1 MVNIGFLAIA
11 LALALAVLAVLL
23 RPLWREARGV
33 ALAIG
38 ALVLVSTGLLYRI
51 VGTPDALDPA
61 ALRAPETIGE
71 AIAQLE
77 RSLARDP
84 GQKEGWMLLGMA
96 YQRQGELAKSR
107 DAYARAAR
115 LEPADPDALT
125 EAAQSRALAAPDRR
139 FDAEAVAMLQA
150 ALKASPDHQR
160 ARWFLGVAQ
169 RQAGDNAAAAA
180 TWEPLLGALQGGTAD
195 TLRSEVNAA
204 RAAAGLAPLA
214 PPAPAATA
222 DAGVLQV
229 NVALDPDFAARVRL
243 DGNAQVFV
251 IARQPGGPPMPVAV
265 ERHGVA
271 DLPFTATLDDADSPM
286 PTLKLSQLREVELVA
301 RLSASG
307 NAMKQDGDVESAPVR
322 VVLPAKDPVTLRIGA
337 P

>member
-1 MVNIGFLAIA
+1 MVNIGFLAVA

-96 YQRQGELAKSR
+96 YQREGELAKSR

-115 LEPADPDALT
+115 LAPADPDALT

-139 FDAEAVAMLQA
+139 FDAEAMAMLQA

-222 DAGVLQV
+222 DAGALQV
-229 NVALDPDFAARVRL
+229 KVALDPDFAARVRL

>member
-1 MVNIGFLAIA
+1 MVNIGFLAVA

-33 ALAIG
+33 GLAIG

-51 VGTPDALDPA
+51 VGTPDALNPA

-115 LEPADPDALT
+115 LAPADPDALT

-214 PPAPAATA
+214 PSASAATA
-222 DAGVLQV
+222 DTGALQV
-229 NVALDPDFAARVRL
+229 KVALDPGFAARVRL
-243 DGNAQVFV
+243 DGNAHVFV

-307 NAMKQDGDVESAPVR
+307 NAMKQDGDVESAPVS

>member
-1 MVNIGFLAIA
+1 MVNIGFVSIA
-11 LALALAVLAVLL
+11 LALVLAVLAVLL

-33 ALAIG
+33 ALAVG
-38 ALVLVSTGLLYRI
+38 ALVLVSAGLLYRI

-77 RSLARDP
+77 QSLARDP
-84 GQKEGWMLLGMA
+84 DQAEGWMLLGTA

-115 LEPADPDALT
+115 LAPADPDALT

-150 ALKASPDHQR
+150 ALKASPEHQR

-180 TWEPLLGALQGGTAD
+180 TWEPLLGTLQGGTAD
-195 TLRSEVNAA
+195 TLRNEVNAA
-204 RAAAGLAPLA
+204 RAAAGLGPLA
-214 PPAPAATA
+214 PPAPAAA
-222 DAGVLQV
+222 DAGALQV
-229 NVALDPDFAARVRL
+229 KVALDPGFAARVRL

-251 IARQPGGPPMPVAV
+251 IVRQPGGPPMPVAV

-307 NAMKQDGDVESAPVR
+307 NAMKQDGDIESAPVR

>member
-1 MVNIGFLAIA
+1 MVNIGFVSVA

-77 RSLARDP
+77 KSLARDP
-84 GQKEGWMLLGMA
+84 DQAEGWMLLGMA
-96 YQRQGELAKSR
+96 YQREGELAKSR

-115 LEPADPDALT
+115 LAPADPDALT

-139 FDAEAVAMLQA
+139 FDAASVAMLEA

-180 TWEPLLGALQGGTAD
+180 TWEPLLGVLQGGTAD
-195 TLRSEVNAA
+195 TLRNEVNAA

-214 PPAPAATA
+214 PPAPAAA
-222 DAGVLQV
+222 DAGALQV
-229 NVALDPDFAARVRL
+229 KVELAPGFAARVRL
-243 DGNAQVFV
+243 DGNAQVFL
-251 IARQPGGPPMPVAV
+251 IARQPGGPPMPVAA
-265 ERHGVA
+265 ERHAVA
-271 DLPFTATLDDADSPM
+271 ELPFTTTLDDADSPM
-286 PTLKLSQLREVELVA
+286 PTQKLSQLREVELVA

-307 NAMKQDGDVESAPVR
+307 NAMKQDGDIESAPVR
-322 VVLPAKDPVTLRIGA
+322 VVLPAKDTVTLRIGV

>member
-1 MVNIGFLAIA
+1 MVNIGFLAVA

-115 LEPADPDALT
+115 LAPADPDALT

-150 ALKASPDHQR
+150 ALKTSPDHQR

-229 NVALDPDFAARVRL
+229 NVALDPEFAARVRL
-243 DGNAQVFV
+243 DGSAQVFV

-286 PTLKLSQLREVELVA
+286 PTLKLSQLREVELMA

-322 VVLPAKDPVTLRIGA
+322 VVLPAKHPVTLRIGA

>member
-1 MVNIGFLAIA
+1 MVNIGFVSVA

-77 RSLARDP
+77 KSLARDP
-84 GQKEGWMLLGMA
+84 DQAEGWMLLGMA
-96 YQRQGELAKSR
+96 YQREGELAKSR

-115 LEPADPDALT
+115 LAPADPDALT

-139 FDAEAVAMLQA
+139 FDAASVAMLEA

-180 TWEPLLGALQGGTAD
+180 TWEPLLGVLQGGTAD
-195 TLRSEVNAA
+195 TLRNEVNAA

-214 PPAPAATA
+214 PPAPAAA
-222 DAGVLQV
+222 PAGALQV
-229 NVALDPDFAARVRL
+229 KVELAPGFAARVRL
-243 DGNAQVFV
+243 DGNAQVFL
-251 IARQPGGPPMPVAV
+251 IARQPGGPPMPVAA
-265 ERHGVA
+265 ERHAVA
-271 DLPFTATLDDADSPM
+271 ELPFTTTLDDADSPM
-286 PTLKLSQLREVELVA
+286 PTMKLSQLREVELVA

-307 NAMKQDGDVESAPVR
+307 NAMKQDGDIESAPVR
-322 VVLPAKDPVTLRIGA
+322 VVLPAKDTVTLRIGV

>member
-1 MVNIGFLAIA
+1 
-11 LALALAVLAVLL
+11 
-23 RPLWREARGV
+23 
-33 ALAIG
+33 
-38 ALVLVSTGLLYRI
+38 
-51 VGTPDALDPA
+51 
-61 ALRAPETIGE
+61 
-71 AIAQLE
+71 
-77 RSLARDP
+77 
-84 GQKEGWMLLGMA
+84 MLLGMA

-115 LEPADPDALT
+115 LAPADPDALT

-150 ALKASPDHQR
+150 ALKTSPDHQR

-214 PPAPAATA
+214 PPAPAAA
-222 DAGVLQV
+222 DAGALQV
-229 NVALDPDFAARVRL
+229 KVALDPGFAARVRL

-265 ERHGVA
+265 ERHSVA

-307 NAMKQDGDVESAPVR
+307 NAMKHDGDVESAPVR
-322 VVLPAKDPVTLRIGA
+322 VVLPAKDPVTLRIGT

>member
-1 MVNIGFLAIA
+1 MVNIGFVSIA
-11 LALALAVLAVLL
+11 LALVLAVLAVLL

-33 ALAIG
+33 ALAVG
-38 ALVLVSTGLLYRI
+38 ALVLVSAGLLYRI

-77 RSLARDP
+77 QSLARDP
-84 GQKEGWMLLGMA
+84 DQAEGWMLLGTA

-115 LEPADPDALT
+115 LAPADPDALT

-150 ALKASPDHQR
+150 ALKASPEHQR

-180 TWEPLLGALQGGTAD
+180 TWEPLLGTLQGGTAD
-195 TLRSEVNAA
+195 TLRNEVNAA
-204 RAAAGLAPLA
+204 RAAAGLGPLA
-214 PPAPAATA
+214 PPAPAAA
-222 DAGVLQV
+222 DAGALQV
-229 NVALDPDFAARVRL
+229 KVALDPGFAARVRL

-251 IARQPGGPPMPVAV
+251 IVRQPGGPPMPVAV

-307 NAMKQDGDVESAPVR
+307 NAMKQDGDIESAPVR
-322 VVLPAKDPVTLRIGA
+322 VVLPAKDPVTLQIGA

>member
-1 MVNIGFLAIA
+1 MVNIGFLAVA

-115 LEPADPDALT
+115 LAPADPDALT
-125 EAAQSRALAAPDRR
+125 EAAQSRALAALDRR

-150 ALKASPDHQR
+150 ALKTSPDHQR

-169 RQAGDNAAAAA
+169 RQAGDDAAAAA

-214 PPAPAATA
+214 PSAPAATA
-222 DAGVLQV
+222 DTGALQV
-229 NVALDPDFAARVRL
+229 KVALDPDFAARVRL
-243 DGNAQVFV
+243 NGNAQVFV

-322 VVLPAKDPVTLRIGA
+322 VVLPAKDPVTLRIGT

>member
-1 MVNIGFLAIA
+1 MVNIGFVAVA
-11 LALALAVLAVLL
+11 LALAVAVLAVLL

-51 VGTPDALDPA
+51 VGTPEALDPA

-115 LEPADPDALT
+115 LAPADPDALT

-180 TWEPLLGALQGGTAD
+180 TWKPLLGALQGGTAD

-214 PPAPAATA
+214 PPASAATA
-222 DAGVLQV
+222 DAGALQV
-229 NVALDPDFAARVRL
+229 KVALDPDFAARVRL
-243 DGNAQVFV
+243 DGTAQVFV

-322 VVLPAKDPVTLRIGA
+322 VVLPAKDPVTLRIGT

>member
-1 MVNIGFLAIA
+1 MVNIGFLAVA

-115 LEPADPDALT
+115 LAPADPDALT

-150 ALKASPDHQR
+150 ALKTSPDHQR

-169 RQAGDNAAAAA
+169 RQAGDDAAAAA

-222 DAGVLQV
+222 DAGALQV
-229 NVALDPDFAARVRL
+229 KVALDPDFAARVRL
-243 DGNAQVFV
+243 NGNAQVFV

-286 PTLKLSQLREVELVA
+286 PTLKLSQLREVELMA

-322 VVLPAKDPVTLRIGA
+322 VVLPAKDPVTLRIGT